1 MTDDPADRH
10 VNFRPDPA
18 NCWLSLIV
26 NRIVSGSSGQPGVGP
41 RPQLSLAG
49 LVGIH
54 AIQLLPEMV
63 LSQEGCPLRGWR
75 TSDIRCSSPA
85 MSLIR

>member
-1 MTDDPADRH
+1 MADDPADRH

-18 NCWLSLIV
+18 NGWLSLIV

-54 AIQLLPEMV
+54 AIKLLPERV
-63 LSQEGCPLRGWR
+63 LPQQGSPSGAGAHP
-75 TSDIRCSSPA
+75 TSGV
-85 MSLIR
+85 LHQL